1 MRPGEEYREPT
12 EAEWEEFEKH
22 FRHRKMALGDCYRP
36 YGTDCPHEHASVRCP
51 MLRMDPQQ
59 LSRLLQIEKN
69 THYLLAEARENRWE
83 GEIQGLEET
92 LVHIAEKKAQSG

>member
-1 MRPGEEYREPT
+1 LRPGEEYREPT

-36 YGTDCPHEHASVRCP
+36 YGTDCPHEHACVRCP

-69 THYLLAEARENRWE
+69 THDLLAEARENRWE